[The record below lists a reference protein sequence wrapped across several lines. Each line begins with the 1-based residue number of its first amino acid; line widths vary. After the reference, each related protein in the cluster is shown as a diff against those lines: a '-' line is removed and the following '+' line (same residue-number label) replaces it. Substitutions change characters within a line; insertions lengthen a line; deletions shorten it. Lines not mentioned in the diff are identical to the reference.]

1 MPVNTDR
8 NTARRVGVLLLAAM
22 VASLVGGGLVE
33 SAISAPNYLAAVAA
47 NKTQLIVGSLLEL
60 VNAIAV
66 VGLLIPIFFCLG
78 ALLLYSATYRAR
90 LLPRFI
96 SIWGLVG
103 VVLALVLNLV
113 LLFLELDMAA
123 AMILALPIILN
134 EVFLGIWL
142 IVVGFN
148 PRSA

>member
-1 MPVNTDR
+1 
-8 NTARRVGVLLLAAM
+8 
-22 VASLVGGGLVE
+22 
-33 SAISAPNYLAAVAA
+33 
-47 NKTQLIVGSLLEL
+47 
-60 VNAIAV
+60 
-66 VGLLIPIFFCLG
+66 
-78 ALLLYSATYRAR
+78 
-90 LLPRFI
+90 
-96 SIWGLVG
+96 
-103 VVLALVLNLV
+103 LVLNLV

>member
-1 MPVNTDR
+1 MAQR
-8 NTARRVGVLLLAAM
+8 Q
-22 VASLVGGGLVE
+22 S
-33 SAISAPNYLAAVAA
+33 I
-47 NKTQLIVGSLLEL
+47 
-60 VNAIAV
+60 
-66 VGLLIPIFFCLG
+66 VGLLIPVFFSLG
-78 ALLLYSATYRAR
+78 ALLLYSSTYQSRR
-90 LLPRFI
+90 LPRFI

-103 VVLALVLNLV
+103 VVLVLALNLV
-113 LLFLELDMAA
+113 LLFLELDTAV